1 MESMLI
7 PREKAA
13 VGKLV
18 LKGLRAGF
26 KKFFPEQTKKL
37 EKARTDPELQK
48 DFESE
53 LTYNQLLKERDPSIL
68 EDPNITPSRRE
79 YLENNTEE
87 EIKKSDKKLNKMITQ
102 MEKTGTGVG
111 KSTEKPVV
119 KQLQKLLI
127 EPSEGQEVVKQ
138 IMQEGDNKAA
148 YDIAFD
154 KVGDTVALSSVAYA
168 LGTAEDDI
176 LGYLKDNNVDYDISK
191 EGENTVINVL
201 DSETEE
207 TSLSKKEYEKIINN
221 TEEDVSIIEAKD
233 TDKEFS
239 MATDNPTKYVF
250 MKDNMPFYKTKD
262 GVKALNLKTGEEGV
276 DLALVPFRTKYSK
289 AGKVLNL
296 IEAITGKKIKD
307 KKNKMVS
314 EAKAQ
319 QELESILSKNP
330 QGLDNLTVDEEM
342 ELMSLLPQRT
352 QAQLGLGEEPLDD
365 IVEMARGMKPEEVA
379 KNLELFSSIDDIFE
393 YAGSL
398 DAKDARK
405 FITNLSDEDKM
416 IFEGELPDIESTLTP
431 RVIKAEGSLIGG
443 QKELDKDGDGD
454 IDGNDFAALRENK
467 AHGSLSILMTPEM
480 MPVDTYPN
488 MSPEEEKAA
497 KKSQLPDE
505 EMEDNY
511 IDFVMDESL
520 SEMNKII

>member
-1 MESMLI
+1 MMESMLM

-13 VGKLV
+13 VGKLI
-18 LKGLRAGF
+18 LKGVRDGF
-26 KKFFPEQTKKL
+26 KKFFPKQSKKL
-37 EKARTDPELQK
+37 EGARTDPELQK

-68 EDPNITPSRRE
+68 EDPSITPSRRE
-79 YLENNTEE
+79 YLENNTKE
-87 EIKKSDKKLNKMITQ
+87 EIKKSDKKLNKLITQ
-102 MEKTGTGVG
+102 MEKIGTGVG
-111 KSTEKPVV
+111 KPKGKGAEKPVI

-127 EPSEGQEVVKQ
+127 QPSEGQEVVKQ

-154 KVGDTVALSSVAYA
+154 KVGDTVALSAVAYA

-176 LGYLKDNNVDYDISK
+176 LGYLKDNNIDYDISK

-250 MKDNMPFYKTKD
+250 MENNMPFYKTKD
-262 GVKALNLKTGEEGV
+262 GVKALNLKTGEKGV
-276 DLALVPFRTKYSK
+276 DLALVPFRTDK
-289 AGKVLNL
+289 A
-296 IEAITGKKIKD
+296 A
-307 KKNKMVS
+307 
-314 EAKAQ
+314 
-319 QELESILSKNP
+319 
-330 QGLDNLTVDEEM
+330 
-342 ELMSLLPQRT
+342 
-352 QAQLGLGEEPLDD
+352 
-365 IVEMARGMKPEEVA
+365 
-379 KNLELFSSIDDIFE
+379 
-393 YAGSL
+393 
-398 DAKDARK
+398 
-405 FITNLSDEDKM
+405 
-416 IFEGELPDIESTLTP
+416 
-431 RVIKAEGSLIGG
+431 GSLIGG
-443 QKELDKDGDGD
+443 QRALDKDDDGD
-454 IDGNDFAALRENK
+454 IDGDDFAALRENK

-497 KKSQLPDE
+497 KESQLPDE
-505 EMEDNY
+505 EMEDSY

-520 SEMNKII
+520 SEDEQDYLAEALEKDNKLSEIMDKVITTASEFSGAGEVDGPGTGVSDSIPARLSDGEFVFTKKATDQIGVDKLQTMMDDAEREFDEGQKKQMAFGGMLTDDPMQDEKQKDYMEGLLNTEDAIKQQMIRANRTPSVYANLR